1 LPTSGSVLPPEP
13 AADRAALGRI
23 PLLLVVPALLGVAFL
38 MGPVVGL
45 VLEAPWSS
53 LLDELRSPETLSAL
67 RLSLMTA
74 TASMVLCL
82 LIGVP
87 LAWMLARIAFRGRK
101 LVRALVTV
109 PLVLP
114 PVVGGIALLVTLG
127 RNGVV
132 GGPLADVFGIRIPFT
147 VAAVVIAQTFVALP
161 FLVLSV
167 EGALRSADCRFDEVA
182 ATLGA
187 GRWWTFARVTMPLVG
202 PGVVSGAVLAWAR
215 ALGEFGATI
224 TFAGSNPGVTQTMPL
239 YIYARYNTDREA
251 ALVLSLLLLAVS
263 ILVLTALRER
273 WLGTAA

>member
-1 LPTSGSVLPPEP
+1 V
-13 AADRAALGRI
+13 ADRAALGRI
-23 PLLLVVPALLGVAFL
+23 PLVLVVPALLCVAVL
-38 MGPVVGL
+38 AGPVIGL
-45 VLEAPWSS
+45 VLQAPWSS
-53 LLDELRSPETLSAL
+53 LSQELRAPETLSAL
-67 RLSLMTA
+67 RLSLTTA

-82 LIGVP
+82 LLGVP
-87 LAWMLARIAFRGRK
+87 LAWVLARVPFRGRK

-127 RNGVV
+127 RKGVV
-132 GGPLADVFGIRIPFT
+132 GGPLADVFGVQIPFT

-167 EGALRSADCRFDEVA
+167 EGALRSADSRFDEVA
-182 ATLGA
+182 ASLGA

-224 TFAGSNPGVTQTMPL
+224 TFAGSTPGATQTMSL
-239 YIYARYNTDREA
+239 EIYARYNADRDA
-251 ALVLSLLLLAVS
+251 ALVLSLVLLAVS
-263 ILVLTALRER
+263 VLVLTALRER
-273 WLGTAA
+273 WMGTAG

>member
-1 LPTSGSVLPPEP
+1 
-13 AADRAALGRI
+13 
-23 PLLLVVPALLGVAFL
+23 
-38 MGPVVGL
+38 
-45 VLEAPWSS
+45 
-53 LLDELRSPETLSAL
+53 
-67 RLSLMTA
+67 
-74 TASMVLCL
+74 
-82 LIGVP
+82 
-87 LAWMLARIAFRGRK
+87 
-101 LVRALVTV
+101 
-109 PLVLP
+109 
-114 PVVGGIALLVTLG
+114 VVGGIALLVTLG

-132 GGPLADVFGIRIPFT
+132 GGPLADLFGIRIPFT
-147 VAAVVIAQTFVALP
+147 VAAVVLAQTFVALP

-167 EGALRSADCRFDEVA
+167 EGALRSADSRFDEVA

-187 GRWWTFARVTMPLVG
+187 GRWWTFARVTMPMVG

-273 WLGTAA
+273 WLGTAR